1 MSVEINCNKNA
12 LKIDCIL
19 QELSR
24 GKEAALEQ
32 ERERLKNEHSMEVAR
47 ELSRAEEQW
56 GRRLKEV
63 EEEGRLEKEELELRL
78 ASQNPRDDKKLAEY
92 AAEVQRATA
101 KEKEIKAEMIVLQ
114 VQIDKSMFNLTSNL
128 KFIVKGTN
136 ERWTGLKGKKH

>member
-1 MSVEINCNKNA
+1 MGQAQDA
-12 LKIDCIL
+12 LEARMEEERKSAME
-19 QELSR
+19 ELSR

-78 ASQNPRDDKKLAEY
+78 ASQNP
-92 AAEVQRATA
+92 
-101 KEKEIKAEMIVLQ
+101 
-114 VQIDKSMFNLTSNL
+114 
-128 KFIVKGTN
+128 
-136 ERWTGLKGKKH
+136 